1 MRILIT
7 GAQGFVGGRVAEV
20 FCAKGYEVVLGS
32 RVQIESFNFS
42 PQANIAL
49 INWSDMSSLE
59 AACKGVDVVVHAS
72 GMNSID
78 CTLDPLKAF
87 EVNALYT
94 GRLIN
99 AAIYQKVK
107 RLIYISTA
115 HVYSNPLLGEI
126 SEDTCPKNLHAYAT
140 SHLAGENL
148 VLAHKDIEGIV
159 LRLSNAFGP
168 PVNKNVN
175 CWMLLVNDL
184 CRQVVEEKQIYLKSD
199 ASQLRDFISMTDMVS
214 AIEHFLNFPIQPN
227 QENIFNVGG
236 EFTITIG
243 EMAEIIS
250 SRANI
255 LFGYKPRITI
265 KDSKRRYDGENLK
278 YSIEKLKFTGF
289 QIQNLSHTEID
300 ATLLFCKKHFE
311 KL

>member
-7 GAQGFVGGRVAEV
+7 GAQGFIGSRVTEA

-32 RVQIESFNFS
+32 RVPIESFNF
-42 PQANIAL
+42 PAEANTAL
-49 INWSDMSSLE
+49 INWTDITCLE
-59 AACKGVDVVVHAS
+59 AACKDVDLVVHAS

-78 CTLDPLKAF
+78 CTFDPLKAF

-94 GRLIN
+94 GRLIK
-99 AAIYQKVK
+99 AAISQKVK

-126 SEDTCPKNLHAYAT
+126 SEDTCPKNLHPYAT

-148 VLAHKDIEGIV
+148 VLANKDIQGIV

-184 CRQVVEEKQIYLKSD
+184 CRQVIEEKKINLKSD

-214 AIEHFLNFPIQPN
+214 AVEHFLKVPIQPN

-236 EFTITIG
+236 EFAITIG

-250 SRANI
+250 SRANL

-265 KDSKRRYDGENLK
+265 KDSKRRYDGEYFK
-278 YSIEKLKFTGF
+278 YSIEKLKSTGF
-289 QIQNLSHTEID
+289 QIQSLSHAEID
-300 ATLLFCKKHFE
+300 ATLLFCKKHFG